1 MPNLGDMT
9 GTPWHV
15 ERLTRAE
22 GDPRRHRSRC
32 VYFRKEDAYCCKYE
46 FRCFGSAHCS
56 SYKEKTRTENHRPQS
71 RHTQRKK
78 DNPLTQPGKTVAV
91 TEEEPVPA
99 ESLFPFGST
108 VEHVKYGTGEV
119 ISTEG
124 SRVTVQF
131 KNSADKPMTFDAS
144 FCHKRRFLK
153 IVPAKDNDLLHPV
166 SQIGSSKE
174 DMQGTDPIKDHDS
187 AGEDAVVTQSDQ
199 TKLASHTST
208 VESSVPREPIC
219 AICKNSAAKQALLTK
234 DGKTIRVTICSDCL
248 NRLQTVNYV
257 RVDKVENIVSKRDK
271 PDSQN
276 TDYKMQNLSTNETE
290 PRKRAVNKKKRTI
303 LIVLF
308 VLILLI
314 LAAGITLL
322 TNQLLIARVLEVR
335 QSDVIVEVCNSPDY
349 RWIDRKFGSAEEYE
363 YIKLYVKNPS
373 DLSKGQFFVAVTRP
387 GEESSFPPGIGA
399 RWIFK

>member
-1 MPNLGDMT
+1 MPNLGNMT

-15 ERLTRAE
+15 ETLTRTE

-46 FRCFGSAHCS
+46 FRCFGSAHCD
-56 SYKEKTRTENHRPQS
+56 SYKEKTRIENHRPQR

-78 DNPLTQPGKTVAV
+78 DNPLAQPSKTVAV
-91 TEEEPVPA
+91 TQEEPVPA
-99 ESLFPFGST
+99 ESLFPSGST
-108 VEHVKYGTGEV
+108 VEHVKYGVGQV
-119 ISTEG
+119 IATEG

-131 KNSADKPMTFDAS
+131 KDLDTPMTFSAS
-144 FCHKRRFLK
+144 FCREREFLK
-153 IVPAKDNDLLHPV
+153 IVPVKNDETAH
-166 SQIGSSKE
+166 SAFQTSSATE
-174 DMQGTDPIKDHDS
+174 EMPGTDLVKNHDS
-187 AGEDAVVTQSDQ
+187 AGETAVVAQSDQ
-199 TKLASHTST
+199 TILTPHTST
-208 VESSVPREPIC
+208 VETSVPREPIC

-248 NRLQTVNYV
+248 NRLQAVNYV
-257 RVDKVENIVSKRDK
+257 RVDKVEDIVSKRDK

-276 TDYKMQNLSTNETE
+276 TDYKIQNLSTNETE
-290 PRKRAVNKKKRTI
+290 PKKYTVNKKKRTI
-303 LIVLF
+303 LIVIF

-314 LAAGITLL
+314 LVVGITLL

-335 QSDVIVEVCNSPDY
+335 QNDVLVEVCNSPDY
-349 RWIDRKFGSAEEYE
+349 RWIDRKFGSVGDYE
-363 YIKLYVKNPS
+363 YIRLYVKNPS

-387 GEESSFPPGIGA
+387 GEESSSPPGIGA